1 MKQCTKSSIAFLVV
15 VLALSAP
22 RISRAQSTEDALIKG
37 TADFVLD
44 RAYDNYM
51 YILQLKIVANPLLTE
66 YFPETLRTAQA
77 GDLRFLLTHKD
88 LWKNAIEQDLK
99 KLGEEEESK
108 VREKIILVVQGMC
121 DLAKKSAQPDES
133 INKLCDSLGKQGSEV
148 TTLAAGLVKTK
159 KDRPAKER
167 QSPVPLQ
174 PPVISFA
181 PAWMAYLGTRDEAE
195 RIALAGRVALELLDG
210 VDRVKAACENVQ
222 PGAYTKCV
230 VELSGLFKKAARAEY
245 ALFCRSV
252 DLGVACP
259 GSVRKL
265 SMYYEDEHFSDFLQ
279 YALFF
284 AQMADADD
292 PSTVKALL
300 KSMTVPSVSFGVKR
314 EPFRTRFLI
323 SSYLGGGVASGYPIQ
338 KSHTEYFLAAP
349 IGVEIS
355 QGLYSGSSLSIL
367 LSPIDL
373 GYPLRLKLN
382 DNDKTVRFSDI
393 VVPGAYVFYGFREYP
408 VAVGVGYT
416 RVRDTQSP
424 DKRVGRINLLM
435 AFDMP
440 LFTLH

>member
-1 MKQCTKSSIAFLVV
+1 VKQCTKSSIAFLVV

-22 RISRAQSTEDALIKG
+22 RISRAQSSEDALIKG

-99 KLGEEEESK
+99 KLGEEGESK
-108 VREKIILVVQGMC
+108 VSEKIIPVVRGMC
-121 DLAKKSAQPDES
+121 DLAKKSAQPS
-133 INKLCDSLGKQGSEV
+133 KSTNTLCESLGKQGELSGEV
-148 TTLAAGLVKTK
+148 TALMAGLVKAK
-159 KDRPAKER
+159 KDPLAKAA
-167 QSPVPLQ
+167 PLQ
-174 PPVISFA
+174 PPVISFG
-181 PAWMAYLGTRDEAE
+181 PAWMAYLGARDETE
-195 RIALAGRVALELLDG
+195 RIALAGQVVVELLDG
-210 VDRVKAACENVQ
+210 VGRVRAACENVQ

-259 GSVRKL
+259 GSLRKL
-265 SMYYEDEHFSDFLQ
+265 SMYYEDEQFSDFLQ

-355 QGLYSGSSLSIL
+355 QGRYSGSSLSIL

-382 DNDKTVRFSDI
+382 DNNKTVRFSDI

-408 VAVGVGYT
+408 VAVGIGYA
-416 RVRDTQSP
+416 RVRDTESP